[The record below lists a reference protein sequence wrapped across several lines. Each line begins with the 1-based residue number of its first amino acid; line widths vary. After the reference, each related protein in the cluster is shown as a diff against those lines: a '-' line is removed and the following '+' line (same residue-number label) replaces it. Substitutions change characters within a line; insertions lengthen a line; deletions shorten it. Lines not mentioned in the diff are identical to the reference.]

1 MAEQSLGHEFVSDD
15 PGQVADAAASVA
27 NQTRYVLKYNSTNQA
42 LDGKYRRVKVDVVTA
57 PPGTFKIAARMGYY
71 ATGR

>member
-1 MAEQSLGHEFVSDD
+1 
-15 PGQVADAAASVA
+15 
-27 NQTRYVLKYNSTNQA
+27 VLKYNSTNRA

-57 PPGTFKIAARMGYY
+57 PPGTFKIAARMGYN